1 MTAREHTALVGDGG
15 VHVVEGAGAAR
26 RHALHLVKLVVPV
39 DGPLEVERE
48 GERPIAVRA
57 PVLTG
62 AGVAHAVGSPGATV
76 TAFLPPDGLGAGAQ
90 AAARGRVV
98 VLEGA
103 QAERVRGAS
112 LDALRGRFDHAAARE
127 LMTACARAFAPG
139 GAPRPCACPPIDR
152 RVLRAMRRLAEHAPD
167 RPPLGSLAAAEGLSR
182 SRLSH
187 LFHDAFGHPLRDYV
201 TFLRVMSAVR
211 ALVAGIPPARAALA
225 GGFHDQAHLARAIV
239 ATLGR
244 TPGAIARSHFVQEPA
259 ASVRMVV
266 P

>member
-15 VHVVEGAGAAR
+15 VHIVEGAGAAR
-26 RHALHLVKLVVPV
+26 RHAVHLVKLVVPV

-57 PVLTG
+57 SVLTG

-90 AAARGRVV
+90 VAARGRVL

-103 QAERVRGAS
+103 LAERVRGAA
-112 LDALRGRFDHAAARE
+112 LDALRGRLDHAAARE

-139 GAPRPCACPPIDR
+139 RARPPIDR
-152 RVLRAMRRLAEHAPD
+152 RVLRVMRRLAEHAPD
-167 RPPLGSLAAAEGLSR
+167 RPALGPLAAAEGLSR

-201 TFLRVMSAVR
+201 TFLRVMTAVR
-211 ALVAGIPPARAALA
+211 ALVDGAAPAQAALA

-259 ASVRMVV
+259 VPVRMVI

>member
-15 VHVVEGAGAAR
+15 VHIVEGAGAAR
-26 RHALHLVKLVVPV
+26 RHAVHLVKLVVPI

-90 AAARGRVV
+90 AAARRRVL

-103 QAERVRGAS
+103 QAERVRGAAR
-112 LDALRGRFDHAAARE
+112 DALRGRLDHAAARE
-127 LMTACARAFAPG
+127 LMTACARALAPG
-139 GAPRPCACPPIDR
+139 GARPRPQIDR

-167 RPPLGSLAAAEGLSR
+167 RPALGPLAAAEGLSR

-201 TFLRVMSAVR
+201 TFLRVMTAVR
-211 ALVAGIPPARAALA
+211 ALVEGAAPARAAVA

-259 ASVRMVV
+259 APGRMVI

>member
-1 MTAREHTALVGDGG
+1 MTAREHTALVGGGG

-103 QAERVRGAS
+103 QAERVRGAA

-139 GAPRPCACPPIDR
+139 GASRPRLQIDR

-167 RPPLGSLAAAEGLSR
+167 RPPLGPLAAAEGLSR

-211 ALVAGIPPARAALA
+211 ALVAGIAPARAALA

-259 ASVRMVV
+259 ASVRRVV

>member
-1 MTAREHTALVGDGG
+1 MTAREHTALVGEGG
-15 VHVVEGAGAAR
+15 VHIVEGAGATR

-90 AAARGRVV
+90 AAARGRVL
-98 VLEGA
+98 VLDGA
-103 QAERVRGAS
+103 QAERVRGAAR
-112 LDALRGRFDHAAARE
+112 DALRGRLDHAAARE

-139 GAPRPCACPPIDR
+139 GARPRPPIDR

-167 RPPLGSLAAAEGLSR
+167 RPALGPLAAAEGLSR

-201 TFLRVMSAVR
+201 TFLRVMAAVR
-211 ALVAGIPPARAALA
+211 ALVEGVAPARAALA
-225 GGFHDQAHLARAIV
+225 GGFHDQAHLARAIA

-259 ASVRMVV
+259 ASGRMVV